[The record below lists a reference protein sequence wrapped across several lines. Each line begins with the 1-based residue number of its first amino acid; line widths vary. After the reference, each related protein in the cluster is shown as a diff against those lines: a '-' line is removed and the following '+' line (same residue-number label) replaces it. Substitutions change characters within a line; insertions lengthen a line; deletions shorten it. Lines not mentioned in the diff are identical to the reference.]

1 MTTTTRLALEN
12 ARVLIVEDEYFI
24 ADDLARAL
32 GTAGAIA
39 VGPVGTIA
47 QADEI
52 LSSGKVDAAILDL
65 NLRGNMAY
73 SLAERLAAA
82 RLPLV
87 IVSGYS
93 GDALPES
100 LRTLPRLEKPVSCEA
115 IIAKLSEQL
124 EAAD

>member
-39 VGPVGTIA
+39 VGPVSTIA

-73 SLAERLAAA
+73 SLAERLAAS
-82 RLPLV
+82 LPLV

-93 GDALPES
+93 GDAFPDS
-100 LRTLPRLEKPVSCEA
+100 LRDLPRLEKPVSCEA
-115 IIAKLSEQL
+115 IIAKLAEQL
-124 EAAD
+124 EAR